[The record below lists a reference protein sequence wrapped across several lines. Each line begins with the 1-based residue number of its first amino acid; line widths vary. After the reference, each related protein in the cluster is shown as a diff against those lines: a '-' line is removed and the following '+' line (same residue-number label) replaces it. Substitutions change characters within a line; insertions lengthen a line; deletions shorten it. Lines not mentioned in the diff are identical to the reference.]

1 MNMQTQ
7 PELNLLCLLSRCVHY
22 PLVQLFFCY
31 SRMATA
37 LSNSFD
43 IVYCIFTYVDFCP
56 GNKKKHSHPSH
67 KKKKFES
74 LNKLKKV
81 CFFVRMEKLWTGLDA
96 FCP

>member
-1 MNMQTQ
+1 MNMQAQ

-31 SRMATA
+31 SQMATA

-43 IVYCIFTYVDFCP
+43 IVHCIFTYVDFCA
-56 GNKKKHSHPSH
+56 GNKKKAFTSFTQ
-67 KKKKFES
+67 KKKFES

-81 CFFVRMEKLWTGLDA
+81 CFL
-96 FCP
+96 